1 MPKLA
6 IAAMPSSANQGEILF
21 DTGIVV
27 QTFGNN
33 LDVNL
38 PTLSNADAIKLEGTI
53 SR

>member
-6 IAAMPSSANQGEILF
+6 TAALPSSANRAEILF

-38 PTLSNADAIKLEGTI
+38 PNLSNADGIKLEGTI